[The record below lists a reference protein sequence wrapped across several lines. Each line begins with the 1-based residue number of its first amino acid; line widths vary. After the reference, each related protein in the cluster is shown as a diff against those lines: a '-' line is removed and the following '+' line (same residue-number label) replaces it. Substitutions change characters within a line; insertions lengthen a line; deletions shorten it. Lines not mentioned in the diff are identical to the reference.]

1 MLTAGTIIAGNG
13 WMVEDDITDEYGW
26 ISNEGKVKLTIPTS
40 GWLYFDEDG
49 NCGESDCWFSDPDLK
64 FIKT

>member
-1 MLTAGTIIAGNG
+1 
-13 WMVEDDITDEYGW
+13 MVEDDITDEYGW